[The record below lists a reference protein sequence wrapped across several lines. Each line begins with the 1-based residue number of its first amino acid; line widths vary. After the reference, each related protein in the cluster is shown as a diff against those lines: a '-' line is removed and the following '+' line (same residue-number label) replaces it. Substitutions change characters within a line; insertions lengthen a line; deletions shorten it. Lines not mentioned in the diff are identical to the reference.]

1 MTASIEPRPH
11 QRALL
16 LALEGPG
23 DRWRESLE
31 ELARLAETAGIE
43 VVGTVTQKRDRPD
56 PVYFV
61 GKGKARE
68 IRQVRGDLG
77 AEVLLVD
84 ADLKPG
90 QQRNLEQAGDIGVI
104 DRTGLILDVFA
115 QRARSREGKI
125 QVELAQLSYLLP
137 RLTGKG
143 TELSRLGGGIGTR
156 GPGETKLE
164 VDRRRIRKRL
174 GVLRRQVAR
183 IGKRRAVARRHRKD
197 AGTSVTALVGYT
209 NAGKSTLMNA
219 LSGAGVFVE
228 DLLFATLDPTIRR
241 ASLMDGREFLLAD
254 TVGFIRNLPHQLVA
268 AFQATLEE
276 VVEAEVLVH
285 VVDASHGQMEEQI
298 EAARR
303 VLAELGC
310 ADKPTVMA
318 FNKCDL
324 VGDRARLE
332 GRAAREEHA
341 AVVSGLTGEG
351 LEELLRLVGER
362 LEQAL
367 VPVELV
373 VPWTAQD
380 LLSEVHERGR
390 VLAEEFGEEGVAL
403 TARVPEDVAQRL
415 RRASG
420 VEGAGAQEG

>member
-1 MTASIEPRPH
+1 MTSATQQAAP

-16 LALEGPG
+16 VTLEGAA
-23 DRWRESLE
+23 DDWRESLE
-31 ELARLAETAGIE
+31 ELARLAQTAGVE
-43 VVGTVTQKRDRPD
+43 VVGAVTQKRDRPD
-56 PVYFV
+56 AVYFV
-61 GKGKARE
+61 GKGKAQE
-68 IRQVRGDLG
+68 IRRIRGERS

-84 ADLKPG
+84 ADLTPG
-90 QQRNLEQAGDIGVI
+90 QQRNLEEAADVGVL
-104 DRTGLILDVFA
+104 DRTALILDIFA
-115 QRARSREGKI
+115 QRARSGEGKL

-137 RLTGKG
+137 RLTGRG

-164 VDRRRIRKRL
+164 VDRRRIRQRL
-174 GVLRRQVAR
+174 RLLRKQVER
-183 IGKRRAVARRHRKD
+183 IGKRRTIERRHRKA
-197 AGTSVTALVGYT
+197 AGVPAVAVVGYT
-209 NAGKSTLMNA
+209 NAGKSTLLNA
-219 LSGAGVFVE
+219 LANAGAFVE

-241 ASLMDGREFLLAD
+241 TELEDGRAILLVD
-254 TVGFIRNLPHQLVA
+254 TVGFIRDLPHQLVA

-276 VVEAEVLVH
+276 VVEAEALVH
-285 VVDASHGQMEEQI
+285 VVDAGHPQMEEQI

-310 ADKPTVMA
+310 AGKPTVMA

-324 VGDRARLE
+324 VTDRSRLE
-332 GRAAREEHA
+332 ARAAREPQ
-341 AVVSGLTGEG
+341 AVVISAVTGEG

-373 VPWTAQD
+373 VPWEAQD
-380 LLSEVHERGR
+380 LLSEAHDRGR
-390 VLAEEFGEEGVAL
+390 VLAEEFGTQGVAL

-415 RRASG
+415 RRA
-420 VEGAGAQEG
+420 AGTEAEEK